1 MITVLDKKD
10 CCGCT
15 ACVSICHHNAI
26 KMHCDEVGFTFPQ
39 VDVTKCVEC
48 GLCEQVCPIQ
58 NDITLLQPKTSTVA
72 VATDNQEQLTS
83 TSGGLASAFAR
94 YIITELKG
102 VVYGCTGFDCFHV
115 RHIRVEREEEL
126 ALLKGSKYVQ
136 SDTSGIYQQIKK
148 DLNNGRYVLF
158 IGTPCQVVALR
169 RFLHNEYTML
179 YCIEFVC
186 HGVPSQQILT
196 DAIKELCLEKS
207 NVQVSFRYKNKR
219 KKSIRCLQLVDND
232 YKNVQKHHLDKILY
246 RKNWGTNCYITAYT
260 HALFY
265 RDSCYAC
272 KFATQKRVGDLTIGD
287 FWDWEKEYGHIPN
300 SKDGLSQMHIN
311 TVHGEEL
318 VNMMGKRICTKEISL
333 EKLLV
338 HSEQLREPM
347 RRHRNN
353 TMFLADYLEFGF
365 EKACK
370 KALKEDL
377 LKIRKDYVY
386 RFFISIPGLH
396 RFYKLMKPI
405 WRRLF

>member
-1 MITVLDKKD
+1 MITVRDKKD

-48 GLCEQVCPIQ
+48 GLCERVCPIQ

-72 VATDNQEQLTS
+72 VATDSQEQLTS

-186 HGVPSQQILT
+186 HGVPSQQI
-196 DAIKELCLEKS
+196 
-207 NVQVSFRYKNKR
+207 
-219 KKSIRCLQLVDND
+219 
-232 YKNVQKHHLDKILY
+232 
-246 RKNWGTNCYITAYT
+246 
-260 HALFY
+260 
-265 RDSCYAC
+265 
-272 KFATQKRVGDLTIGD
+272 
-287 FWDWEKEYGHIPN
+287 
-300 SKDGLSQMHIN
+300 
-311 TVHGEEL
+311 
-318 VNMMGKRICTKEISL
+318 
-333 EKLLV
+333 
-338 HSEQLREPM
+338 
-347 RRHRNN
+347 
-353 TMFLADYLEFGF
+353 
-365 EKACK
+365 
-370 KALKEDL
+370 
-377 LKIRKDYVY
+377 
-386 RFFISIPGLH
+386 
-396 RFYKLMKPI
+396 
-405 WRRLF
+405 